1 MAITDKPTALQTD
14 KEVTTS
20 MFESF
25 LTPEE
30 DKVEDAVTETEEV
43 TQEEVL
49 EEEPEVSED
58 LEEDVEDDEEFD
70 DEDEELDEEQTDVEE
85 EALQPQTFTVKVDG
99 QEVEVTQD
107 ELINGYSRQQDYTRK
122 TQELSQQRKTIE
134 QQQAELA
141 QRDAIYSQLLPKMEA
156 QLKGE
161 LANEPDWNALY
172 EDDPVGYVREKQL
185 WDEKKEKLN
194 AVNAEQQRL
203 QQEAYAQQQQQIAQV
218 VQDGQQRILEIIPE
232 WKNAEIASK
241 EKSAIRDYGINVLG
255 YSAQEMDA
263 IYDYRALLGLRNAW
277 LNSKTVEATKKKP
290 TQKAPARVA
299 RPGTTTRKKSVAPA
313 KRAKQVLAKTG
324 KVQDAAKV
332 FEQFLK

>member
-1 MAITDKPTALQTD
+1 MSNNGKPTALQTD
-14 KEVTTS
+14 NEVAAS

-43 TQEEVL
+43 VEEEVL
-49 EEEPEVSED
+49 E
-58 LEEDVEDDEEFD
+58 
-70 DEDEELDEEQTDVEE
+70 EDEELDEEQTNVEE

-122 TQELSQQRKTIE
+122 TQELAQQRKTIE

-203 QQEAYAQQQQQIAQV
+203 QQEALVKQQQQIAQYV
-218 VQDGQQRILEIIPE
+218 EYGNQKLLEIIPE
-232 WKNAEIASK
+232 WQNPEVATK
-241 EKSAIRDYGINVLG
+241 EKLAISEYAVNTLG
-255 YSAQEMDA
+255 YTPEEIQQV
-263 IYDYRALLGLRNAW
+263 YDYRALLGLRNAW

-299 RPGTTTRKKSVAPA
+299 RPGTTNRPKTTTPVKK
-313 KRAKQVLAKTG
+313 AKQRLAKTG
-324 KVQDAAKV
+324 KTSDAAKV
-332 FEQFLK
+332 FEQLI

>member
-43 TQEEVL
+43 TQEEVI
-49 EEEPEVSED
+49 
-58 LEEDVEDDEEFD
+58 EDDSEFVDEEIDQEIADELED
-70 DEDEELDEEQTDVEE
+70 DYEEELDEEQTDIEE
-85 EALQPQTFTVKVDG
+85 EAPQLQTFTVKVDG
-99 QEVEVTQD
+99 QEVEVTQE
-107 ELINGYSRQQDYTRK
+107 ELVNGYSRQQDYTRK

-134 QQQAELA
+134 QQQAELT

-161 LANEPDWNALY
+161 LANEPDWNTLY

-185 WDEKKEKLN
+185 WDEKKDKLT
-194 AVNAEQQRL
+194 AVSAEQQRL
-203 QQEAYAQQQQQIAQV
+203 QQEALAKQQIQL
-218 VQDGQQRILEIIPE
+218 QQFVEYGNQKLLEIIPE
-232 WKNAEIASK
+232 WQNQEVAAK
-241 EKSAIRDYGINVLG
+241 EKAAISEYAVNFLEYTPEEIQQV
-255 YSAQEMDA
+255 
-263 IYDYRALLGLRNAW
+263 YDYRALLGLRNAW

-299 RPGTTTRKKSVAPA
+299 RPGTTNRPKSAAPVKK
-313 KRAKQVLAKTG
+313 AKQRLAKSG

-332 FEQFLK
+332 FEQLI

>member
-14 KEVTTS
+14 KEVAAS

-43 TQEEVL
+43 VEEEVL
-49 EEEPEVSED
+49 EEELEAPET

-99 QEVEVTQD
+99 QEVEVTQE

-185 WDEKKEKLN
+185 WDEKKEKLS
-194 AVNAEQQRL
+194 AVSAEQQRL
-203 QQEAYAQQQQQIAQV
+203 QQEALVKQQQQIAQFV
-218 VQDGQQRILEIIPE
+218 EYGNQKLLEIIPE
-232 WKNAEIASK
+232 WQNQEVATK
-241 EKSAIRDYGINVLG
+241 EKLAISEYAVNTLG
-255 YSAQEMDA
+255 YTPEEIQQV
-263 IYDYRALLGLRNAW
+263 YDYRALLGLRNAW

-299 RPGTTTRKKSVAPA
+299 RPGTTNRPKTTAPVKK
-313 KRAKQVLAKTG
+313 AKQRLAKTG
-324 KVQDAAKV
+324 KIQDAAKV
-332 FEQFLK
+332 FEQLI

>member
-1 MAITDKPTALQTD
+1 MSNNGKPTALQTD
-14 KEVTTS
+14 NEVATS

-43 TQEEVL
+43 VEEEVL
-49 EEEPEVSED
+49 AEELETPED

-70 DEDEELDEEQTDVEE
+70 EEDEQDEEQTDVEE
-85 EALQPQTFTVKVDG
+85 EAQQPQTFTVKVDG
-99 QEVEVTQD
+99 QEVEVTQE

-141 QRDAIYSQLLPKMEA
+141 QSDAIYSQLLPKMEA

-194 AVNAEQQRL
+194 AVSAEQQRL
-203 QQEAYAQQQQQIAQV
+203 QQEAFAQQQQQIAQFV
-218 VQDGQQRILEIIPE
+218 EYGNQKLLEIIPE
-232 WKNAEIASK
+232 WQNPEVATK
-241 EKSAIRDYGINVLG
+241 EKLAISEYAVNTLG
-255 YSAQEMDA
+255 YTPEEIQQV
-263 IYDYRALLGLRNAW
+263 YDYRALLGLRNAW

-299 RPGTTTRKKSVAPA
+299 RPGTTNRPKTTTPVKK
-313 KRAKQVLAKTG
+313 AKQRLAKSG

-332 FEQFLK
+332 FEQLI

>member
-1 MAITDKPTALQTD
+1 MSNNGKPTALQTD
-14 KEVTTS
+14 NEVAAS

-30 DKVEDAVTETEEV
+30 DKVEDAVTETEEAV
-43 TQEEVL
+43 EEEVL
-49 EEEPEVSED
+49 VEELESPED
-58 LEEDVEDDEEFD
+58 LEEDVEDNEEFD
-70 DEDEELDEEQTDVEE
+70 EEDELDEEQTDVEE
-85 EALQPQTFTVKVDG
+85 EALQPQTFTVKGDG

-122 TQELSQQRKTIE
+122 TQELAQQRKTIE

-203 QQEAYAQQQQQIAQV
+203 QQEALVKQQQQIAQFV
-218 VQDGQQRILEIIPE
+218 EYGNQKLLEIIPE
-232 WKNAEIASK
+232 WQNPEVATK
-241 EKSAIRDYGINVLG
+241 EKLAISEYAVNTLG
-255 YSAQEMDA
+255 YTPEEIQQV
-263 IYDYRALLGLRNAW
+263 YDYRALLGLRNAW

-299 RPGTTTRKKSVAPA
+299 RPGTTNRPKTAAPVKK
-313 KRAKQVLAKTG
+313 AKQRLAKTG
-324 KVQDAAKV
+324 KIQDAAKV
-332 FEQFLK
+332 FEQLI

>member
-1 MAITDKPTALQTD
+1 MSNNGKPTALQTD
-14 KEVTTS
+14 NEVAAS

-30 DKVEDAVTETEEV
+30 DKVEDAVTETEEAV
-43 TQEEVL
+43 EEEVL
-49 EEEPEVSED
+49 VEELESPED

-70 DEDEELDEEQTDVEE
+70 EEDELDEEQTDVEE

-122 TQELSQQRKTIE
+122 TQELAQQRKTIE

-185 WDEKKEKLN
+185 WDEKKEKLS
-194 AVNAEQQRL
+194 AVSAEQQRL
-203 QQEAYAQQQQQIAQV
+203 QQEAFAKQQEQIAKAV
-218 VQDGQQRILEIIPE
+218 EYGNQRLLEIIPE
-232 WKNAEIASK
+232 WQNPEVAAK
-241 EKSAIRDYGINVLG
+241 EKAAISEYAMRELEYTPEEIQQV
-255 YSAQEMDA
+255 
-263 IYDYRALLGLRNAW
+263 YDYRALLGLRNAW
-277 LNSKTVEATKKKP
+277 LNSRTVEATKKKP

-299 RPGTTTRKKSVAPA
+299 RPGTTNRPKTTTPV
-313 KRAKQVLAKTG
+313 KRAKQRLAKTG
-324 KVQDAAKV
+324 KTSDAAKV
-332 FEQFLK
+332 FEQLI

>member
-1 MAITDKPTALQTD
+1 MSNNGKPTALQTD
-14 KEVTTS
+14 NEVAAS

-30 DKVEDAVTETEEV
+30 DKVEDAVTETEEAV
-43 TQEEVL
+43 EEEVL
-49 EEEPEVSED
+49 VEELESPED
-58 LEEDVEDDEEFD
+58 LEEDVEDNEEFD
-70 DEDEELDEEQTDVEE
+70 EEDELDEEQTDVEE

-122 TQELSQQRKTIE
+122 TQELAQQRKTIE

-203 QQEAYAQQQQQIAQV
+203 QQEALVKQQQQIAQFV
-218 VQDGQQRILEIIPE
+218 EYGNQKLLEIIPE
-232 WKNAEIASK
+232 WQNPEVATK
-241 EKSAIRDYGINVLG
+241 EKLAISEYAVNTLG
-255 YSAQEMDA
+255 YTPEEIQQV
-263 IYDYRALLGLRNAW
+263 YDYRALLGLRNAW

-299 RPGTTTRKKSVAPA
+299 RPGTTNRPKTTTPV
-313 KRAKQVLAKTG
+313 KRAKQRLAKTG
-324 KVQDAAKV
+324 KTSDAAKV
-332 FEQFLK
+332 FEQLI

>member
-58 LEEDVEDDEEFD
+58 LEEDVEDDEEFY

-161 LANEPDWNALY
+161 LANEPDWNTLY

-185 WDEKKEKLN
+185 WDEKKEKLS
-194 AVNAEQQRL
+194 AVSAEQQRL
-203 QQEAYAQQQQQIAQV
+203 QQEALVKQQTQIQQFVEYGNQKL
-218 VQDGQQRILEIIPE
+218 LEIIPE
-232 WKNAEIASK
+232 WQNQEVALK
-241 EKSAIRDYGINVLG
+241 EKAAISEYAVNTLG
-255 YSAQEMDA
+255 YTPEEIQQV
-263 IYDYRALLGLRNAW
+263 YDYRALLGLRNAW

-299 RPGTTTRKKSVAPA
+299 RPGTTNRPKSAAPVKK
-313 KRAKQVLAKTG
+313 AKQRLAKSG
-324 KVQDAAKV
+324 RVQDAAKV
-332 FEQFLK
+332 FEQLI

>member
-1 MAITDKPTALQTD
+1 MSNNGKPTALQT
-14 KEVTTS
+14 EGESTTAA
-20 MFESF
+20 FESF
-25 LTPEE
+25 LAPKE
-30 DKVEDAVTETEEV
+30 D
-43 TQEEVL
+43 TQEEAVI
-49 EEEPEVSED
+49 EEVEESVEPEDDDFEEVEELVDEDD
-58 LEEDVEDDEEFD
+58 LEYDDEED
-70 DEDEELDEEQTDVEE
+70 GEEETEVEELEEQPVYRVT
-85 EALQPQTFTVKVDG
+85 VDG
-99 QEVEVTQD
+99 NEIEVTQD
-107 ELINGYSRQQDYTRK
+107 ELLNGYSRQQDYTRK
-122 TQELSQQRKTIE
+122 TQELANQRKTIE
-134 QQQAELA
+134 QQAQELQ
-141 QRDAIYSQLLPKMEA
+141 QRDAIYAQLLPKMEA

-161 LANEPDWNALY
+161 LVNEPDWNSLY
-172 EDDPVGYVREKQL
+172 DDDPIAYVREKQI
-185 WDEKKEKLN
+185 WDEKKEKLT
-194 AVNAEQQRL
+194 AVSAEQQRL

-299 RPGTTTRKKSVAPA
+299 RSGSTSRKKSLAPA
-313 KRAKQVLAKTG
+313 QRAKQVLAKTG

-332 FEQFLK
+332 FEQFL

>member
-1 MAITDKPTALQTD
+1 MSNNGKPTALQT
-14 KEVTTS
+14 EGESTTAA
-20 MFESF
+20 FESF
-25 LTPEE
+25 LAPEE
-30 DKVEDAVTETEEV
+30 D
-43 TQEEVL
+43 TQEEAVI
-49 EEEPEVSED
+49 EEVEESVEPEVED
-58 LEEDVEDDEEFD
+58 FEEQDEELVDEEELEYDDEED
-70 DEDEELDEEQTDVEE
+70 DGEEETEVEELEEQPVYKVT
-85 EALQPQTFTVKVDG
+85 VDG
-99 QEVEVTQD
+99 DEIEVTQD
-107 ELINGYSRQQDYTRK
+107 ELLNGYSRQQDYTRK
-122 TQELSQQRKTIE
+122 TQELANQRKTIE
-134 QQQAELA
+134 QQAQELQ
-141 QRDAIYSQLLPKMEA
+141 QRDAIYAQLLPKMEA

-161 LANEPDWNALY
+161 LVNEPDWDSLY
-172 EDDPVGYVREKQL
+172 NDDPIAYVREKQV
-185 WDEKKEKLN
+185 WDEKKEKLT
-194 AVNAEQQRL
+194 AVSAEQQRL

-299 RPGTTTRKKSVAPA
+299 RPGSTSRKKSIAPA

>member
-49 EEEPEVSED
+49 EEELEVSED

-161 LANEPDWNALY
+161 LANEPDWNTLY

-185 WDEKKEKLN
+185 WDEKKEKLS
-194 AVNAEQQRL
+194 AVSAEQQRL
-203 QQEAYAQQQQQIAQV
+203 QQEALVKQQTQLQQFVEYGNQKL
-218 VQDGQQRILEIIPE
+218 LEIIPE
-232 WKNAEIASK
+232 WQNPEVAAK
-241 EKSAIRDYGINVLG
+241 EKAAISEYAVNFLEYTPEEIQQV
-255 YSAQEMDA
+255 
-263 IYDYRALLGLRNAW
+263 YDYRALLGLRNAW

-299 RPGTTTRKKSVAPA
+299 RPGTTNRPKSAAPVKK
-313 KRAKQVLAKTG
+313 AKQRLAKSG

-332 FEQFLK
+332 FEQLI

>member
-134 QQQAELA
+134 QQQTELA

-161 LANEPDWNALY
+161 LANEPDWNTLY

-185 WDEKKEKLN
+185 WDEKKEKLS
-194 AVNAEQQRL
+194 AVSAEQQRL
-203 QQEAYAQQQQQIAQV
+203 QQEAMVKQQTQLQQFVEYGNQKL
-218 VQDGQQRILEIIPE
+218 LEIIPE
-232 WKNAEIASK
+232 WQNQEVALK
-241 EKSAIRDYGINVLG
+241 EKAAISEYAVNTLG
-255 YSAQEMDA
+255 YTPEEIQQV
-263 IYDYRALLGLRNAW
+263 YDYRALLGLRNAW

-299 RPGTTTRKKSVAPA
+299 RPGTTNRPKSAAPVKK
-313 KRAKQVLAKTG
+313 AKQRLAKSG

-332 FEQFLK
+332 FEQLI